1 MPAPTP
7 APQTPV
13 ARTRAGPTGTTCP
26 MSPRP
31 HASTAAAPRPWPIR
45 ASTSVR
51 VSGANVATPDVAAST
66 NAPATNMRRRPWSS
80 PIAPAGSN
88 ATARPQLIELRI
100 HACPLGPAPSPDAV
114 AASVPTGVV

>member
-1 MPAPTP
+1 VPDEPEA
-7 APQTPV
+7 
-13 ARTRAGPTGTTCP
+13 AREHR
-26 MSPRP
+26 R
-31 HASTAAAPRPWPIR
+31 ST
-45 ASTSVR
+45 
-51 VSGANVATPDVAAST
+51 DVAAST